1 MAKLEAPRSYI
12 EASPEE
18 RRDVSNGC
26 GPDGASS
33 VVPNNILGLNILESC
48 NIHDWEYSTGDD
60 IRSCIDARFYRNLLC
75 TVNEKG
81 GLLLYPRRWI
91 AFWYYKIL
99 INAGSRFYGE

>member
-12 EASPEE
+12 EASQED
-18 RRDVSNGC
+18 RDATANGC

-33 VVPNNILGLNILESC
+33 VVPNSILGLNISEPC
-48 NIHDWEYSTGDD
+48 RIHDWEYSTGDD
-60 IRSCIDARFYRNLLC
+60 IRSCIDARFYRNLLSMID
-75 TVNEKG
+75 ESG
-81 GLLLYPRRWI
+81 GFLLYPRRWI